1 MDTILVVD
9 DETNYL
15 TVMEALLGE
24 EGYEVLTAPG
34 GHDALKLTGS
44 SDVDL
49 VLTDMKMPKMNGIE
63 LLGELKRLYPDLP
76 VIMMTAYG
84 TVEKAVEAMKTG
96 AFDYILKP
104 FKNEELLVTIARA
117 LEYHHLIQQNRMLL
131 QDLDKKYGAPNI
143 VGESQPMREILA
155 LVKRVATSRAT
166 VLISGE
172 SGTGKELVA
181 RAIHQQSP
189 RAGKTFVSVN
199 CAALTETLLESEL
212 FGHERGA
219 FTHAVS
225 MRKGRFELA
234 DGGTLFLDEVAEM
247 SPALQVK
254 LLRVLQE
261 MEFERVGGNK
271 TIKVDVRV
279 VAATN
284 RELKEEVEDGRFRE
298 DLYYRLNVVHLHIP
312 PLRERQEDIP
322 PLATHFLKKYAQE
335 NARGEVHLSPE
346 SMKLLLQYS
355 WPGNVRELENVM
367 ERAVILCIQN
377 LITASDLPGELAG
390 EPRGE
395 SSRLNIDR
403 FIPLQTPLPEALEQ
417 IEEQMIR
424 RALEQSGQVQVRA
437 AEILG
442 ITKSLL
448 QYKLKKY
455 HLTV

>member
-155 LVKRVATSRAT
+155 LVKRVATSRA
-166 VLISGE
+166 
-172 SGTGKELVA
+172 
-181 RAIHQQSP
+181 R
-189 RAGKTFVSVN
+189 N
-199 CAALTETLLESEL
+199 W
-212 FGHERGA
+212 
-219 FTHAVS
+219 
-225 MRKGRFELA
+225 
-234 DGGTLFLDEVAEM
+234 
-247 SPALQVK
+247 
-254 LLRVLQE
+254 
-261 MEFERVGGNK
+261 
-271 TIKVDVRV
+271 
-279 VAATN
+279 
-284 RELKEEVEDGRFRE
+284 
-298 DLYYRLNVVHLHIP
+298 
-312 PLRERQEDIP
+312 
-322 PLATHFLKKYAQE
+322 
-335 NARGEVHLSPE
+335 
-346 SMKLLLQYS
+346 
-355 WPGNVRELENVM
+355 WPGPSTSKV
-367 ERAVILCIQN
+367 
-377 LITASDLPGELAG
+377 PGPAR
-390 EPRGE
+390 P
-395 SSRLNIDR
+395 SSR
-403 FIPLQTPLPEALEQ
+403 
-417 IEEQMIR
+417 
-424 RALEQSGQVQVRA
+424 
-437 AEILG
+437 
-442 ITKSLL
+442 
-448 QYKLKKY
+448 
-455 HLTV
+455 